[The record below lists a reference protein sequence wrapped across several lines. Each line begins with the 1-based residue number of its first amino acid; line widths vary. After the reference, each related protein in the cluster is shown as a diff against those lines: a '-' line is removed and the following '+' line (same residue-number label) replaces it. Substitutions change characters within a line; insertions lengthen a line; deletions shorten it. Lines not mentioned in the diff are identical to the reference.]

1 LATQLSLKTR
11 TYIHLF
17 PLVNDEITAR
27 ITAVFPSADPRRAT
41 LSALPHIV
49 NLDVAK
55 TASGQAPLE
64 ALPIG
69 FLIEAAK
76 VVKIIENQG
85 VYVDIGVDGFTGFV
99 HVHLSSLQR
108 LLR

>member
-1 LATQLSLKTR
+1 M
-11 TYIHLF
+11 YIH
-17 PLVNDEITAR
+17 VVSIINDQITAR
-27 ITAVFPSADPRRAT
+27 ITAVFPSADLRRAT

-55 TASGQAPLE
+55 TASGQPPLE

-69 FLIEAAK
+69 FIIEAAK

-85 VYVDIGVDGFTGFV
+85 VYVDIGVDGVTGFV
-99 HVHLSSLQR
+99 HVHLSSL
-108 LLR
+108 